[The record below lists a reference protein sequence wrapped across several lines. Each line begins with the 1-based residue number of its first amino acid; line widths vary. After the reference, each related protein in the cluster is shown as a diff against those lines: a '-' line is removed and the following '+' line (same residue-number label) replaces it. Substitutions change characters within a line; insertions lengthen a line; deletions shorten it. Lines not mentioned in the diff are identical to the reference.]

1 MINKNVTKWLSN
13 QRRKQLLTV
22 KRKDLSEL
30 TKWIYGKKEIYH
42 KSKKFFKI
50 VGIRIHSNFYS
61 KKYGIFPIASE
72 AIIQLSVNNYL
83 EKTPLREIK
92 FDSVDREK
100 VKDIIE
106 KYIKIEKD
114 LTTK

>member
-1 MINKNVTKWLSN
+1 M
-13 QRRKQLLTV
+13 
-22 KRKDLSEL
+22 KDYSIL
-30 TKWIYGKKEIYH
+30 IYEFYNL
-42 KSKKFFKI
+42 
-50 VGIRIHSNFYS
+50 VSNFYS
-61 KKYGIFPIASE
+61 KKYGIYPIASE

-83 EKTPLREIK
+83 EKTLETTPLREIK
-92 FDSVDREK
+92 FDSVDRDK

>member
-1 MINKNVTKWLSN
+1 M
-13 QRRKQLLTV
+13 
-22 KRKDLSEL
+22 KDYSIL
-30 TKWIYGKKEIYH
+30 IYEFYNL
-42 KSKKFFKI
+42 
-50 VGIRIHSNFYS
+50 VSNFYS

-83 EKTPLREIK
+83 EKTLETTPLREIK
-92 FDSVDREK
+92 FDSVDRDK

-106 KYIKIEKD
+106 KYIEIEKD

>member
-1 MINKNVTKWLSN
+1 M
-13 QRRKQLLTV
+13 
-22 KRKDLSEL
+22 KDYSIL
-30 TKWIYGKKEIYH
+30 IYEFYNL
-42 KSKKFFKI
+42 
-50 VGIRIHSNFYS
+50 VSNFYS
-61 KKYGIFPIASE
+61 KKYGIYPIASE

-83 EKTPLREIK
+83 EKTLETTPLREIK

>member
-1 MINKNVTKWLSN
+1 MRDYAILINEFYNLV
-13 QRRKQLLTV
+13 
-22 KRKDLSEL
+22 
-30 TKWIYGKKEIYH
+30 
-42 KSKKFFKI
+42 
-50 VGIRIHSNFYS
+50 SNFYS

-83 EKTPLREIK
+83 EKTLETTPLREMK
-92 FDSVDREK
+92 FDSVDRDK

-106 KYIKIEKD
+106 KYIEIEKD

>member
-1 MINKNVTKWLSN
+1 MRDYAILINEFYNLV
-13 QRRKQLLTV
+13 
-22 KRKDLSEL
+22 
-30 TKWIYGKKEIYH
+30 
-42 KSKKFFKI
+42 
-50 VGIRIHSNFYS
+50 SNFYS

-83 EKTPLREIK
+83 EKTLKTTPLREIK
-92 FDSVDREK
+92 FDSVDRDK

-106 KYIKIEKD
+106 KYIEIEKD

>member
-1 MINKNVTKWLSN
+1 M
-13 QRRKQLLTV
+13 
-22 KRKDLSEL
+22 KDYSIL
-30 TKWIYGKKEIYH
+30 IYEFYNL
-42 KSKKFFKI
+42 
-50 VGIRIHSNFYS
+50 VSNFYS

-83 EKTPLREIK
+83 EKTLETTPLREIK
-92 FDSVDREK
+92 FDSVDRDK

>member
-1 MINKNVTKWLSN
+1 M
-13 QRRKQLLTV
+13 
-22 KRKDLSEL
+22 KDYSIL
-30 TKWIYGKKEIYH
+30 IYEFYNL
-42 KSKKFFKI
+42 
-50 VGIRIHSNFYS
+50 VSNFYS

-83 EKTPLREIK
+83 EKTLETTPLREIK
-92 FDSVDREK
+92 FESVDRDK

-106 KYIKIEKD
+106 KYIEIEKD

>member
-1 MINKNVTKWLSN
+1 M
-13 QRRKQLLTV
+13 
-22 KRKDLSEL
+22 KDYAIL
-30 TKWIYGKKEIYH
+30 IH
-42 KSKKFFKI
+42 KFYNYVSD
-50 VGIRIHSNFYS
+50 FYS
-61 KKYGIFPIASE
+61 TKYGTHPIASE

>member
-1 MINKNVTKWLSN
+1 M
-13 QRRKQLLTV
+13 
-22 KRKDLSEL
+22 KDYSIL
-30 TKWIYGKKEIYH
+30 IYEFYNL
-42 KSKKFFKI
+42 
-50 VGIRIHSNFYS
+50 VSNFYS

-83 EKTPLREIK
+83 EKTLETTPLREIK

-106 KYIKIEKD
+106 KYIEIEKD

>member
-1 MINKNVTKWLSN
+1 MRDYAILINEFYNLV
-13 QRRKQLLTV
+13 
-22 KRKDLSEL
+22 
-30 TKWIYGKKEIYH
+30 
-42 KSKKFFKI
+42 
-50 VGIRIHSNFYS
+50 SNFYS
-61 KKYGIFPIASE
+61 KKYGIYPIASE

-83 EKTPLREIK
+83 EKTLETTPLREIK
-92 FDSVDREK
+92 FDSVDRDK

>member
-1 MINKNVTKWLSN
+1 MRDYAILINEFYNLV
-13 QRRKQLLTV
+13 
-22 KRKDLSEL
+22 
-30 TKWIYGKKEIYH
+30 
-42 KSKKFFKI
+42 
-50 VGIRIHSNFYS
+50 SNFYS

-83 EKTPLREIK
+83 EKTLETTPLREIK
-92 FDSVDREK
+92 FDSVDRDK

-106 KYIKIEKD
+106 KYIEIEKD

>member
-1 MINKNVTKWLSN
+1 M
-13 QRRKQLLTV
+13 
-22 KRKDLSEL
+22 KDYSIL
-30 TKWIYGKKEIYH
+30 IYEFYNL
-42 KSKKFFKI
+42 
-50 VGIRIHSNFYS
+50 VSNFYS

-83 EKTPLREIK
+83 EKTLETTPLREIK

>member
-1 MINKNVTKWLSN
+1 M
-13 QRRKQLLTV
+13 
-22 KRKDLSEL
+22 KDYSIL
-30 TKWIYGKKEIYH
+30 IYEFYNL
-42 KSKKFFKI
+42 
-50 VGIRIHSNFYS
+50 VSNFYS

-92 FDSVDREK
+92 FNSVDREK

>member
-1 MINKNVTKWLSN
+1 MRDYAILINEFYNLV
-13 QRRKQLLTV
+13 
-22 KRKDLSEL
+22 
-30 TKWIYGKKEIYH
+30 
-42 KSKKFFKI
+42 
-50 VGIRIHSNFYS
+50 SNFYS
-61 KKYGIFPIASE
+61 KKYGIYPIASE

-83 EKTPLREIK
+83 EKTLETTPLREIK

-106 KYIKIEKD
+106 KYIEIEKD

>member
-1 MINKNVTKWLSN
+1 M
-13 QRRKQLLTV
+13 
-22 KRKDLSEL
+22 KDYAIL
-30 TKWIYGKKEIYH
+30 IH
-42 KSKKFFKI
+42 KFYNYVSD
-50 VGIRIHSNFYS
+50 FYS
-61 KKYGIFPIASE
+61 TKYGIYPMAPE

-83 EKTPLREIK
+83 EKTPLREIE

>member
-1 MINKNVTKWLSN
+1 M
-13 QRRKQLLTV
+13 
-22 KRKDLSEL
+22 KDYSILMHEFYNL
-30 TKWIYGKKEIYH
+30 
-42 KSKKFFKI
+42 
-50 VGIRIHSNFYS
+50 VSNFYS

-83 EKTPLREIK
+83 EKTLKTTPLREIK
-92 FDSVDREK
+92 FDSVDRDK

-106 KYIKIEKD
+106 KYIEIEKD

>member
-1 MINKNVTKWLSN
+1 M
-13 QRRKQLLTV
+13 
-22 KRKDLSEL
+22 KDYSIL
-30 TKWIYGKKEIYH
+30 IYEFYNL
-42 KSKKFFKI
+42 
-50 VGIRIHSNFYS
+50 VSNFYS

-83 EKTPLREIK
+83 EKTLETTPLREMK
-92 FDSVDREK
+92 FDSVYRDK

-106 KYIKIEKD
+106 KYIEIEKD

>member
-1 MINKNVTKWLSN
+1 M
-13 QRRKQLLTV
+13 
-22 KRKDLSEL
+22 
-30 TKWIYGKKEIYH
+30 KKLNEFYNL
-42 KSKKFFKI
+42 
-50 VGIRIHSNFYS
+50 VSNFYS

-83 EKTPLREIK
+83 EKTLKTTPLREIK
-92 FDSVDREK
+92 FDSVDRDK

-106 KYIKIEKD
+106 KYIEIEKD